1 MTKIEEFEKRI
12 IDTGLS
18 DGDYAEYEKLL
29 HRVHDNSLKMQ
40 HCYTTAIQFPVNRA
54 DSAVALI
61 EWGLDK
67 FPSTWFPTYS
77 AFNDI
82 GRIRERNNQYRLA
95 YEAYLRAADALG
107 EDHLSYSQ
115 TLSGSLMWMLLHIDN
130 FTYSRQ
136 LEEYYNAFNCIDNF
150 QKAFVN
156 NEFRL
161 YVAETIISLHYG
173 KSAEARE
180 AYENAIK
187 LSKPGFVSR
196 IQNVLDRHN
205 VKDVLRNTTECKAFL
220 KRFPKTIMTTSAEIQ
235 KDGRI
240 NNHGK

>member
-1 MTKIEEFEKRI
+1 MTKIEEFENRI
-12 IDTGLS
+12 IKNGITE
-18 DGDYAEYEKLL
+18 GDFAEYERLL
-29 HRVHDNSLKMQ
+29 RRVHDSFLKLQ
-40 HCYTTAIQFPVNRA
+40 HCYITAIKFSDNRA

-67 FPSTWFPTYS
+67 YPSTWFPTYS
-77 AFNDI
+77 ALDYI
-82 GRIRERNNQYRLA
+82 GRIRERNGQYRLA
-95 YEAYLRAADALG
+95 YEAYLRASDVLG
-107 EDHLSYSQ
+107 EDQLAYSQ
-115 TLSGSLMWMLLHIDN
+115 TLAGSLMWMLLHIDS
-130 FTYSRQ
+130 FTYSKQ
-136 LEEYYNAFNCIDNF
+136 LEDYYNAFNGIDDF

-161 YVAETIISLHYG
+161 YVAKMIILLHYG

-205 VKDVLRNTTECKAFL
+205 VKDVLQNTPECRSFL
-220 KRFPKTIMTTSAEIQ
+220 KSFPKNKAT
-235 KDGRI
+235 GR
-240 NNHGK
+240 